1 MENLK
6 LISPT
11 TQLEKQFRA
20 MLQDWHSAKEELSP
34 WTIELDTSDFE
45 KYVDT
50 LLKASKGIGLKGL
63 LVPHSSFWLI
73 DENQNILATSNLRHT
88 LNEKLWL
95 TGGHIG
101 YGVAPSARRKGCATK
116 ILELTLLEAK
126 KVGIEEALITCNK
139 SNIGSAK
146 SILKNGG
153 EFWKETPMKNR
164 ITQYYWISI

>member
-1 MENLK
+1 MKTTLV
-6 LISPT
+6 SPT
-11 TQLEKQFRA
+11 IKLESQFRT
-20 MLQDWHSAKEELSP
+20 MLQDWHSANEPLSP
-34 WTIELDTSDFE
+34 WSIGLDTSDFE
-45 KYVDT
+45 KYVNT
-50 LLKASKGIGLKGL
+50 LLDASKGIGMGYLQ
-63 LVPHSSFWLI
+63 VPHSSFWLI

-88 LNEKLWL
+88 LNEKLWVM
-95 TGGHIG
+95 GGHIG

-126 KVGIEEALITCNK
+126 KLEIEKALITCYK

-153 EFWKETPMKNR
+153 EFWKEAPMKDR

>member
-1 MENLK
+1 MT

-11 TQLEKQFRA
+11 IELESQFRE
-20 MLQDWHSAKEELSP
+20 MIQDWNSNNEELSP
-34 WTIELDTSDFE
+34 WTIGLDTSDFK
-45 KYVDT
+45 KYVNT
-50 LLKASKGIGLKGL
+50 LLNASKGIGLKGL

-73 DENQNILATSNLRHT
+73 DENQNILAISNLRHT
-88 LNEKLWL
+88 LNDKLWI

-101 YGVAPSARRKGCATK
+101 YGVTPFVRRKGCATK
-116 ILELTLLEAK
+116 ILALTLLEANK
-126 KVGIEEALITCNK
+126 LGINKALVTCSK

-164 ITQYYWISI
+164 ITQYYWIST

>member
-1 MENLK
+1 MT

-11 TQLEKQFRA
+11 IELESQFRE
-20 MLQDWHSAKEELSP
+20 MLQDWNFNNEELSP
-34 WTIELDTSDFE
+34 WTIGLDTSDFK
-45 KYVDT
+45 KYVNS
-50 LLKASKGIGLKGL
+50 LLNASKGIGLKGL

-88 LNEKLWL
+88 LNDKLWI

-101 YGVAPSARRKGCATK
+101 YGVTPSARRKGCATK
-116 ILELTLLEAK
+116 ILALTLLEANK
-126 KVGIEEALITCNK
+126 LGINKALVTCSK

-164 ITQYYWISI
+164 IIQYYCIST